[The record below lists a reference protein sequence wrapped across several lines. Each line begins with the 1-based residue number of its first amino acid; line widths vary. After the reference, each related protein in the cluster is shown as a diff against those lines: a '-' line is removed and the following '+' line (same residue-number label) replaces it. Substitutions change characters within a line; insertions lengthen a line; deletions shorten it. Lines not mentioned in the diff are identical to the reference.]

1 MGVIGISVI
10 LGSEVGCWAE
20 GNVGGKEIRKE
31 KEFIIQV

>member
-10 LGSEVGCWAE
+10 LRSEVGCWAE
-20 GNVGGKEIRKE
+20 GNVGRKEIRKE